1 MTASPPQVNGTKRP
15 AVPVFDGWQPFP
27 IANGTVWEKAAAH
40 QPEATPVMEA
50 VIATPAVDPRAEAEA
65 EAIRAR
71 TAAETKA
78 ALILAEAEADAI
90 RVQGEAKAEQ
100 QRIANERAAMRLA
113 KEKAE
118 NDAKIAEA
126 TTRQRNAERQAEDEE
141 KQAEAE
147 KQAGQE
153 EQEKREQSAKSWKVA
168 ALGFAIACAVV
179 ALPVQMSAF
188 WDPQQKWLLAAP
200 VMLEGGAWVVLRGA
214 AAAVDD
220 HRPHWHYRLIA
231 WLLAFVAASINLS
244 HGLSHFGV
252 ATAAGTAFASLAG
265 PGVWDLHEHGRIRL
279 RDGVLTRRERKEKER
294 AEKRAVA
301 EKTAAAIFAAE
312 KQAYIEKV
320 AREAFAKL
328 AADRAKAFPDVWE
341 HALKLAAALGETTV
355 TDAVW
360 RRAHKDVK
368 GTDPGDSPEAQQL
381 RNSAARRM
389 LDAQADAPDSSVWKI
404 ASSQHASQVL
414 PSVNKRRYSPPA
426 TPGVRRRGDVPKFVD
441 AARKQA
447 SIAAKQSADKPA
459 N

>member
-1 MTASPPQVNGTKRP
+1 VTASPTKVNGVKRP
-15 AVPVFDGWQPFP
+15 AVPVLGEWQPISFDRG
-27 IANGTVWEKAAAH
+27 ATVWEK
-40 QPEATPVMEA
+40 QATPEPNIAEA
-50 VIATPAVDPRAEAEA
+50 LLPPAVDPRAEAEA

-90 RVQGEAKAEQ
+90 RAQGDAKAEQ
-100 QRIANERAAMRLA
+100 QRITNERATMRLA

-126 TTRQRNAERQAEDEE
+126 TTRQKAAERQTEAEEE
-141 KQAEAE
+141 RAEAE

-153 EQEKREQSAKSWKVA
+153 ERGKREQSAKSWRFA

-188 WDPQQKWLLAAP
+188 WDPSQKWLLAAP

-231 WLLAFVAASINLS
+231 WLLAFVAAAINLS
-244 HGLSHFGV
+244 HGLSHFGM

-279 RDGVLTRRERKEKER
+279 RDGVLTRRERKAKER
-294 AEKRAVA
+294 DEKRAVA
-301 EKTAAAIFAAE
+301 ARVAEKRFAAE
-312 KQAYIEKV
+312 
-320 AREAFAKL
+320 REAYREKAIREQLDKL
-328 AADRAKAFPDVWE
+328 AKSRKEKLKDVWE
-341 HALKLAAALGETTV
+341 HAEYLAAALGETTV
-355 TDAVW
+355 TEAVW

-381 RNSAARRM
+381 RNLAARRM
-389 LDAQADAPDSSVWKI
+389 LDARADAPDSSVWKI

-426 TPGVRRRGDVPKFVD
+426 TSGVRRKGDVPKFVD

-447 SIAAKQSADKPA
+447 SIAAKRPADNPA